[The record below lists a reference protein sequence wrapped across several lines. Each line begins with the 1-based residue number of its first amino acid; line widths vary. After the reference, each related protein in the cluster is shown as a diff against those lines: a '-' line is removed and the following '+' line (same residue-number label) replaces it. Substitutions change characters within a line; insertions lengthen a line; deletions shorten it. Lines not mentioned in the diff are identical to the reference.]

1 MKDIATLIEKK
12 FWWFK
17 EQFASCISIC
27 AALIRK
33 LFAKKMLKIWN
44 QVKNPL
50 QQAAKQACEDN
61 IFTSTAHEGKQES
74 LQTVQYKK
82 YFEICT

>member
-1 MKDIATLIEKK
+1 
-12 FWWFK
+12 
-17 EQFASCISIC
+17 
-27 AALIRK
+27 
-33 LFAKKMLKIWN
+33 MLKIWN
-44 QVKNPL
+44 QVKSPL
-50 QQAAKQACEDN
+50 QQAAKQVREDN